1 MRLLLLFTVRACLP
15 YPKILYFIHT
25 CEKMWFLKGN
35 TPPRRARWES
45 SQKTFSIRKFI
56 EFGRVPTRFKRNIF
70 QTVSWKRDFFYAMSE
85 KHFLLIIH
93 TIFWRGSFYFSGP
106 SGHSSFLPRHLVWMF
121 FCVVVLVLWLFGFFV
136 LWGFLPPSPSVL
148 YPYLF
153 FPFKLPI

>member
-1 MRLLLLFTVRACLP
+1 MGLLLLFTVRACLP

-85 KHFLLIIH
+85 KHFLLI
-93 TIFWRGSFYFSGP
+93 RD
-106 SGHSSFLPRHLVWMF
+106 LPMEGLRSMPKNNNRHQNHPDCALQTALI
-121 FCVVVLVLWLFGFFV
+121 CR
-136 LWGFLPPSPSVL
+136 
-148 YPYLF
+148 
-153 FPFKLPI
+153 FKLPGRDTIPIQSTAKVPRLGTIGKNHFQSSLSFA

>member
-1 MRLLLLFTVRACLP
+1 MGLLLLFTVRACLP

-45 SQKTFSIRKFI
+45 SQETFSIRKFI

-85 KHFLLIIH
+85 KHFLLIRKLRFWGRTLQKMTGLRLAKRNIYVRKQSKCALSGGKIH
-93 TIFWRGSFYFSGP
+93 ALRS
-106 SGHSSFLPRHLVWMF
+106 LVRELAYASALDEVMR
-121 FCVVVLVLWLFGFFV
+121 
-136 LWGFLPPSPSVL
+136 
-148 YPYLF
+148 
-153 FPFKLPI
+153 